1 LYATRST
8 LLAAAFRVV
17 CKRPGRRQAATHTKS
32 ARVWTS
38 PQLLSRSVASS
49 HITRHREEHVT
60 NNVLAILFV
69 FLIGTGLSEAQTIGA
84 VAAPSGAAASVRP
97 DSARGSQIS
106 ESARREALAFVQRNN
121 LARDVTMSGLAQGG
135 PSRKR
140 HSIYFPIK
148 VGAGVGCGSG
158 ATLAYFISPHMGDP
172 APNPGARR
180 ATAMAESCVVG
191 SLMGAGLGY
200 LIAAH

>member
-1 LYATRST
+1 M
-8 LLAAAFRVV
+8 
-17 CKRPGRRQAATHTKS
+17 
-32 ARVWTS
+32 
-38 PQLLSRSVASS
+38 
-49 HITRHREEHVT
+49 T

-69 FLIGTGLSEAQTIGA
+69 FLIGTGLSQAQTIGA
-84 VAAPSGAAASVRP
+84 VAAPSGAAASAPDRL

-106 ESARREALAFVQRNN
+106 ESARREALAFVQRND
-121 LARDVTMSGLAQGG
+121 LGRDMSIWGVRFAQGG
-135 PSRKR
+135 TSRKR

-191 SLMGAGLGY
+191 SLMGAGIGY